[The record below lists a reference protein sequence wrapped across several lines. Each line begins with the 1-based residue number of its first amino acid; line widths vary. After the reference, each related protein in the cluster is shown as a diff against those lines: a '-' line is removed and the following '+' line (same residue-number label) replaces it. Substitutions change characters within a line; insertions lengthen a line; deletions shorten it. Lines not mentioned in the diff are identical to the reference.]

1 MSHVAIVLAAGKGT
15 RMKSSLPK
23 VLHPVAGRPMLHWVV
38 EAVRAT
44 GPDRIL
50 IVVGHGAEVVAEGL
64 DDGLEIAVQEEQ
76 NGTGHATQVGLEAL
90 GEIDPDTAVLVV
102 PGDTPLL
109 DGTSLSRLVE
119 RHLTASASL
128 TLTSTVLPDPTGY
141 GRIIRRED
149 GSVAA
154 VVEER
159 DAGPETQRID
169 EVNAGMYVFRAGDLS
184 QDLAALDADN
194 AQGEL
199 YLTDVIGVAASRGR
213 AVVAEPAAPEVI
225 AGVNDHV
232 QLAAAAAALRRRIAD
247 HWLRE
252 GVRMVDPDR
261 VYLDHDVVLAPGVT
275 LYPNVILEGGS
286 TVAEGATVGPDV
298 YASDSRIG
306 PGARVWYA
314 VLRSSVVGEACTV
327 GPYASLRPGSVIER
341 SAHLGT
347 FVETK
352 NSIVGEGS
360 KVPHLSYMGDATIGA
375 RVNVGAGSITC
386 NYDGFAKYRTTI
398 GDGAFIGSDTM
409 LVAPVTIG
417 EGAMTG
423 AGSTISK
430 DVGPGELGVER
441 AKQQNIPGFVER
453 LAARYR
459 AKRSEETPS

>member
-1 MSHVAIVLAAGKGT
+1 MNHVAIILAAGKGT

-38 EAVRAT
+38 DAVRGT
-44 GPDRIL
+44 GPDRIV
-50 IVVGHGAEVVAEGL
+50 IVVGHGAELVTEGL
-64 DDGLEIAVQEEQ
+64 DDGLETVVQEQQ
-76 NGTGHATQVGLEAL
+76 NGTGHAAEVGLRAF
-90 GEIDPDTAVLVV
+90 GSIDPDTAVLVV
-102 PGDTPLL
+102 PGDAPLL
-109 DGTSLSRLVE
+109 DAAVLGRLVD
-119 RHLTASASL
+119 RHREASASL
-128 TLTSTVLPDPTGY
+128 TLTSTVLDDPSGY
-141 GRIIRRED
+141 GRIIRRDD
-149 GSVAA
+149 GSVSA

-159 DAGPETQRID
+159 DADPQTRLLD
-169 EVNAGMYVFRAGDLS
+169 EVNAGMYVFRAGDLAE
-184 QDLAALDADN
+184 DLAELEADN

-199 YLTDVIGVAASRGR
+199 YLTDVIGVASARGGV
-213 AVVAEPAAPEVI
+213 VVAEPAPAEII
-225 AGVNDHV
+225 AGVNDHI
-232 QLAAAAAALRRRIAD
+232 QLASAAVALRRRIAER
-247 HWLRE
+247 WMRE
-252 GVRMVDPDR
+252 GVRMIDPDR

-275 LYPNVILEGGS
+275 LYPNVILEAGS
-286 TVAEGATVGPDV
+286 TVDEGATVGPDV

-306 PGARVWYA
+306 PGSRVWYT

-341 SAHLGT
+341 GAHLGT

-360 KVPHLSYMGDATIGA
+360 KVPHLAYMGDATIGA

-386 NYDGFAKYRTTI
+386 NYDGFAKHRTII

-423 AGSTISK
+423 AGSTISR

-441 AKQQNIPGFVER
+441 AKQQNVPGFVER

-459 AKRSEETPS
+459 ARRSDESPS